1 MHEDLLLQQLLRKK
15 LHPAAED
22 WIDEHTNPAK
32 VAKWDDGG
40 SGLTLAQQ
48 RDLWRSAG
56 PTSDGII
63 RPMTKN
69 GALQYDYTL
78 AEREAGVER
87 VRTGLRRRLDPK
99 MRRKVDDE
107 DDDEEMESEEEDED
121 DEDRVMEDVMPA
133 AKMPGDAVG
142 EVRGLELGRNALPVE
157 AVMRFVCMG
166 VVPQR

>member
-1 MHEDLLLQQLLRKK
+1 MHEDFLLQQLLRKK

-40 SGLTLAQQ
+40 GLSPAHQ
-48 RDLWRSAG
+48 RELWRSAG

-78 AEREAGVER
+78 AEREAGVEK

-99 MRRKVDDE
+99 MRRKVDE
-107 DDDEEMESEEEDED
+107 EDDEEMENEEEDED
-121 DEDRVMEDVMPA
+121 KDEDRVMEDVMPA
-133 AKMPGDAVG
+133 AKLPGDEMR
-142 EVRGLELGRNALPVE
+142 EVKGLELGRNALPVE